1 MHIISI
7 HADRKLHSNMLSP
20 ILQVAPTRVE
30 MDKWPSPVFGCAKE
44 KKFAATV
51 VYLDDEGQI
60 YLQTEEQ
67 VGQDHSHVC

>member
-1 MHIISI
+1 
-7 HADRKLHSNMLSP
+7 
-20 ILQVAPTRVE
+20 
-30 MDKWPSPVFGCAKE
+30 MDKWPSPVFGSVKE

-67 VGQDHSHVC
+67 VSQLPMLRREQRWEIS